1 MSRRLYRPRPAT
13 VRTGSDGTPVR
24 VGRAAV
30 ESLREEWHVEDRW
43 WTARPVRRRYFE
55 LTLATGANLV
65 VFCDLRSGRWYSQA
79 GA

>member
-13 VRTGSDGTPVR
+13 VQTGADGTPVR
-24 VGRAAV
+24 VGRAQV
-30 ESLREEWHVEDRW
+30 ESLREEWRIEDRW

-55 LTLATGANLV
+55 LTLAGGANVV
-65 VFCDLRSGRWYSQA
+65 VFCDLGSRRWYSQS

>member
-13 VRTGSDGTPVR
+13 VQAGADGVPVK

-30 ESLREEWHVEDRW
+30 ESLREEWRVEDRW

-55 LTLATGANLV
+55 LTLVTGANLV